1 MRQTKFR
8 ELYWVR
14 LASAAILLAACLP
27 QGSVAQQ
34 PGQKTFSSPQ
44 DASTALVAAV
54 ESNDEKAMLE
64 ILGPDGQEVISS
76 GDKAEDAQNRA
87 DFIRRYHEMH
97 RLVREPDGFTLYI
110 GAENWPVPIPVVE
123 RDRAWYFDTAAGKR
137 EILYRRIGRNEISTI
152 SVCQELVAAQKEYYS
167 TQHEYAPK
175 IFSDAGQH
183 NGLYWE
189 AGDGESQ
196 SPIGPLIASAVA
208 EGYAKRPDGAP
219 TPYRGYYF
227 RILTRQ
233 GKNSAGGPKNYIVC
247 GKMTEGFAFVA
258 YPAEYRSSGVMTF
271 IVNEDGVVY
280 QKDLGWK
287 TDVLAK
293 AMKEYNPGSGWQK
306 AEDQQWQ
313 SDSRALGGGLRSLP
327 PQQLT
332 RILNERNNSFLP
344 AAGSQGHR
352 SD

>member
-1 MRQTKFR
+1 
-8 ELYWVR
+8 
-14 LASAAILLAACLP
+14 
-27 QGSVAQQ
+27 
-34 PGQKTFSSPQ
+34 
-44 DASTALVAAV
+44 
-54 ESNDEKAMLE
+54 MLE
-64 ILGPDGQEVISS
+64 ILGPDGKEIISS
-76 GDKAEDAQNRA
+76 GDPTEDTQNRA
-87 DFIRRYHEMH
+87 DFIRRYQEMH
-97 RLVREPDGFTLYI
+97 RLVKEPHGLTLYI

-152 SVCQELVAAQKEYYS
+152 SVCHELVAAQKEYYA
-167 TQHEYAPK
+167 TQQEYAPK
-175 IFSDAGQH
+175 LFSDAGQH

-208 EGYAKRPDGAP
+208 EGYAKRPDDAP
-219 TPYRGYYF
+219 VPYRGYYF

-233 GKNSAGGPKNYIVC
+233 GKHSAGGPKTYIVS

-287 TDVLAK
+287 TDALAK

-313 SDSRALGGGLRSLP
+313 SDSRALGGGLRSLS
-327 PQQLT
+327 T
-332 RILNERNNSFLP
+332 P
-344 AAGSQGHR
+344 ATDKDIQ
-352 SD
+352 

>member
-1 MRQTKFR
+1 
-8 ELYWVR
+8 
-14 LASAAILLAACLP
+14 
-27 QGSVAQQ
+27 
-34 PGQKTFSSPQ
+34 
-44 DASTALVAAV
+44 
-54 ESNDEKAMLE
+54 MLQ
-64 ILGPDGQEVISS
+64 ILGPEGQEVISS

-97 RLVREPDGFTLYI
+97 RLVKEPDGFTLYV

-123 RDRAWYFDTAAGKR
+123 RDRAWYFDTAVGKR

-167 TQHEYAPK
+167 TQHEYAQK

-189 AGDGESQ
+189 AGDGGSQ

-208 EGYAKRPDGAP
+208 EGYAKRLDGAP

-233 GKNSAGGPKNYIVC
+233 GKNSAGGAKTYIVG
-247 GKMTEGFAFVA
+247 GKMTGGFAFVA

-287 TDVLAK
+287 TGVLAQ
-293 AMKEYNPGSGWQK
+293 AMKEFNPGSGWQK

-313 SDSRALGGGLRSLP
+313 SASTALGGRLR
-327 PQQLT
+327 
-332 RILNERNNSFLP
+332 
-344 AAGSQGHR
+344 
-352 SD
+352 